1 MDISRIE
8 LARDIF
14 LEEVVYSMDDIAE
27 VLEEFEGSECN

>member
-1 MDISRIE
+1 MDISKIE

-14 LEEVVYSMDDIAE
+14 LEEVVYSTDDIAE